1 MGALFEMYPGLDS
14 STSTMK
20 TSLPYGKLLTVD
32 NQKLTVT
39 TNIFRNQ
46 SECPM
51 FDHSIA
57 LPHLTPFQNRIRPN
71 DGNDQEE
78 LQNEIRM
85 QRHALLAVKKAYV

>member
-46 SECPM
+46 SELARVGHHKVWRVRVRPS
-51 FDHSIA
+51 FTTSIV
-57 LPHLTPFQNRIRPN
+57 
-71 DGNDQEE
+71 E
-78 LQNEIRM
+78 LEA
-85 QRHALLAVKKAYV
+85 HD